1 MLRSRPTVLI
11 EVPGGIEALV
21 ERDAQ
26 GRWPG
31 SARLA
36 EVVTSVY
43 AHRMLRAQLE
53 DLAHALVS
61 RSREALPSR
70 RDGSVVSMHLTPRLA
85 GQLRALDRA
94 QRRLRDPWWG
104 TAEVTWEERD
114 AQERAFLG
122 VRPLGE
128 QWKKVGRKNVK
139 IQPKQRRTL
148 PVSVRFP
155 PDLYAEVSAYAERLG
170 SDRTYV
176 IVECVRQTL
185 EADRAWKR
193 EWKKLIDR

>member
-1 MLRSRPTVLI
+1 MPRYRPTVLI

-21 ERDAQ
+21 ERGAH
-26 GRWPG
+26 GCWPR

-36 EVVTSVY
+36 GIVTSAH

-61 RSREALPSR
+61 RSRDTLPSR
-70 RDGSVVSMHLTPRLA
+70 RDGSLISMHLTPRLA
-85 GQLRALDRA
+85 GQLRALDRV
-94 QRRLRDPWWG
+94 QRRLRDSWLE
-104 TAEVTWEERD
+104 TAQVTWEERD

-128 QWKKVGRKNVK
+128 QWKQLGRKKLK

-155 PDLYAEVSAYAERLG
+155 PDLYAEVSAYAERLAA
-170 SDRTYV
+170 DRTYV

-193 EWKKLIDR
+193 EWKKRIDR